1 MAAGPAG
8 LRHARR
14 SLRIVSASF
23 THQPCD
29 VIKLPTPCGVSKS
42 AAHFTMISINNN
54 LISFCSYGIS
64 VGLGHIPAFLPY
76 ISDAGVLAPGQQL
89 RL

>member
-1 MAAGPAG
+1 MYQLHVA
-8 LRHARR
+8 
-14 SLRIVSASF
+14 SLRVQLIEMIPICNTLILF
-23 THQPCD
+23 
-29 VIKLPTPCGVSKS
+29 G
-42 AAHFTMISINNN
+42 HF
-54 LISFCSYGIS
+54 FCSYGIS